1 MLYRVRRLTHNS
13 STDGNGPVPGSPA
26 PAPGHFSQ
34 HSQAMIEEDTRT
46 AKNAL
51 LETLQHVGEAETI
64 VQQIFEMIGHSKFF
78 SDFTREDVEQLAA
91 YMQVYRANSGE
102 MIIREG
108 EVDDYLVLIIEGRV
122 EISKADSQGELQ
134 TITVVGPGATLGE
147 MSMIDGE
154 PRFATCVA
162 LEPTTFAVLSRDSMV
177 GIIIQEPALGSKI
190 LIKLVTLLSQRL
202 RATSSNLL
210 HYLER

>member
-1 MLYRVRRLTHNS
+1 MQT
-13 STDGNGPVPGSPA
+13 
-26 PAPGHFSQ
+26 
-34 HSQAMIEEDTRT
+34 MIEEQK
-46 AKNAL
+46 AHSQNAL
-51 LETLQHVGEAETI
+51 LQTLQCIGDAEAM

-91 YMQVYRANSGE
+91 FMQVYRADTGE
-102 MIIREG
+102 TIIREG
-108 EVDDYLVLIIEGRV
+108 EVDDYLILIVDGRV
-122 EISKADSQGELQ
+122 EISKADTQGELRPM
-134 TITVVGPGATLGE
+134 TIVSAGATLGE

-162 LEPTTFAVLSRDSMV
+162 LEPTTFAVLSRSSMV
-177 GIIIQEPALGSKI
+177 KIIIEEPALGSKI

>member
-1 MLYRVRRLTHNS
+1 MQT
-13 STDGNGPVPGSPA
+13 
-26 PAPGHFSQ
+26 
-34 HSQAMIEEDTRT
+34 MIEEHSRP
-46 AKNAL
+46 AQNAL
-51 LETLQHVGEAETI
+51 LQTLQHIGDADTI
-64 VQQIFEMIGHSKFF
+64 AQQIFEMIGHSKFF

-91 YMQVYRANSGE
+91 FMQIYRANTGE

-108 EVDDYLVLIIEGRV
+108 EVDDYLILVIEGRV
-122 EISKADSQGELQ
+122 EISKADSQGELHPM
-134 TITVVGPGATLGE
+134 TAVGPGATLGE

-177 GIIIQEPALGSKI
+177 KIIIEEPALGSKI

>member
-1 MLYRVRRLTHNS
+1 
-13 STDGNGPVPGSPA
+13 
-26 PAPGHFSQ
+26 
-34 HSQAMIEEDTRT
+34 MIEEHKHP
-46 AKNAL
+46 AQNAL
-51 LETLQHVGEAETI
+51 LQTLHFIGEADRMVE
-64 VQQIFEMIGHSKFF
+64 QIFQMIGHSKFF
-78 SDFTREDVEQLAA
+78 SDFTREDVERLASS
-91 YMQVYRANSGE
+91 MQVYRADAGE

-108 EVDDYLVLIIEGRV
+108 EVDDYLILIVEGRV
-122 EISKADSQGELQ
+122 EIAKSDSQGERRPM
-134 TITVVGPGATLGE
+134 TVVGPGATLGE

-177 GIIIQEPALGSKI
+177 RIIIEEPGLGSKM

-202 RATSSNLL
+202 RVTSSNLL